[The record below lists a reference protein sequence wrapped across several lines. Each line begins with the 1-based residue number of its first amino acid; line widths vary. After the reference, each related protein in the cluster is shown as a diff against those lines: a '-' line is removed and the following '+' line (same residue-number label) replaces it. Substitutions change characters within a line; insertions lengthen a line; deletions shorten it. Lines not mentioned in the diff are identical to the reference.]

1 MTSPSQCGAKTA
13 VDAPTSAP
21 RSSANHNSNYAE
33 NSFSEHKLVNSGR
46 GIGGGGEGFE
56 RLEIIVKGEEH
67 SHDSA
72 LPEWL
77 TDGAYVTVG
86 NNKAGT
92 VRYVGVTQFAE
103 GVWVGVE
110 LDTPV
115 GRCLRK

>member
-1 MTSPSQCGAKTA
+1 MTSPQCGAKTG
-13 VDAPTSAP
+13 VDAPISAP
-21 RSSANHNSNYAE
+21 RRSANHNSDSAE
-33 NSFSEHKLVNSGR
+33 TSFSEHKLVNSGR
-46 GIGGGGEGFE
+46 GGEGEGFE

-77 TDGAYVTVG
+77 TEGAYVTVG
-86 NNKAGT
+86 SNKAGT

-115 GRCLRK
+115 GRCLLK